1 MDLRDLRYFETIAE
15 FENLARAAVK
25 LHRTQPALSSS
36 VRRLEECCGATLF
49 EKSGRG
55 LRLTH
60 AGKTLLKW
68 ARRVRFDV
76 EDARRELSAISA
88 GSSGHVR
95 LGIIPTAAH
104 FLLPRVAREFVRVAP
119 QATISTFIG
128 LKDTLKPRLH
138 AGELDMIIA
147 SNECAEPGYVSR
159 PIAEDTIVVVAS
171 ACHEIFS
178 VNPTVHDLTHQRW
191 ALQPRG
197 APSRDWLDHTFDRF
211 LLPRP
216 VVQIETNTLT
226 MLRELIIQ
234 TGLLSFFSRRHLQGP
249 CGQHGL
255 KEVPVP
261 ETIMKRRIVVIHREH
276 GFMSPAAE
284 RLMDLFIHASRS
296 DSPALAH

>member
-15 FENLARAAVK
+15 LENLARAAVK

-55 LRLTH
+55 LRLTD
-60 AGKTLLKW
+60 AGRTLLKW

-95 LGIIPTAAH
+95 LGIVPTAAQ
-104 FLLPRVAREFVRVAP
+104 FLFPRVAREFIRVAP
-119 QATISTFIG
+119 QATISTLIG
-128 LKDTLKPRLH
+128 LKDALKPRLQ

-147 SNECAEPGYVSR
+147 TAECPEPGYVSR
-159 PIAEDTIVVVAS
+159 PLAEDTIVVVAS

-178 VNPTVHDLTHQRW
+178 GQPTLRDLVHQRW

-197 APSRDWLDHTFDRF
+197 APSRDWLDHTFERF

-249 CGQHGL
+249 CGKHGL
-255 KEVPVP
+255 KEIPVP
-261 ETIMKRRIVVIHREH
+261 EAMMQRRIVVIYREH

-284 RLMDLFIHASRS
+284 RLMELFVHASSS
-296 DSPALAH
+296 DSLALTH